1 MDRIHIEILK
11 GGQTL
16 SYEVVDYM
24 HHENDH
30 CKFEVFSGEK
40 LLASFEPD
48 KYGHLHL
55 CKNPGN
61 VDKVVLHE
69 IAEKL
74 ESYNLY

>member
-1 MDRIHIEILK
+1 MDRIDIEIERT
-11 GGQTL
+11 GQIFN
-16 SYEVVDYM
+16 YQVVDYI
-24 HHENDH
+24 HHEHDH
-30 CKFEVFSGEK
+30 CKFELFSGEK

-48 KYGHLHL
+48 KYGHLHV

-61 VDKVVLHE
+61 VEKEILHE